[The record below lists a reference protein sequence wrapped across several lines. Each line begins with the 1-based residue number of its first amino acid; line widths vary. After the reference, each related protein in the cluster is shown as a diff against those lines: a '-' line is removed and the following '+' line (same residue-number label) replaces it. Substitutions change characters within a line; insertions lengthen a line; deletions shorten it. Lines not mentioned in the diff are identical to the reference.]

1 MKIDKN
7 ETYEQMIARQKAERK
22 AMKKRLAEKEQ
33 QEKVLAAERL
43 LAILRIFHE
52 GTDDETIAAMYIDKM
67 QQRGQTAKVE
77 EAYEACRKINKKRK
91 A

>member
-33 QEKVLAAERL
+33 QEKILAAERL
-43 LAILRIFHE
+43 VAVLRIFHDSK
-52 GTDDETIAAMYIDKM
+52 DDMKIAAMYIEKM
-67 QQRGQTAKVE
+67 QERGQTAKVE
-77 EAYEACRKINKKRK
+77 EAYEAVRQINKKRK
-91 A
+91 